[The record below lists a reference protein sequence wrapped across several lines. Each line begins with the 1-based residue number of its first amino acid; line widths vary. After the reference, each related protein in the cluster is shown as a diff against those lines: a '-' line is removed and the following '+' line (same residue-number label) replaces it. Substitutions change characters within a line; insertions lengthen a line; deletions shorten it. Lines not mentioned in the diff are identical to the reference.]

1 MDLALKV
8 AESGTPQLD
17 TGIADKLRAAATSM
31 GAHVVPCGDV
41 EANGMLWR
49 LMATYARLNTSELL
63 ALIMWLEVAYSA
75 TMSAR
80 AAAHLPMQLGAG
92 IIILIW
98 VPLQVALWCVTVNPI
113 IAMRAPLRI
122 PLLILLTSAERVNR
136 KSWGTLLTSAER
148 VNRKSWGTRRS
159 ASGCAL
165 LPSQQ
170 HWYAPP
176 RPRRI

>member
-8 AESGTPQLD
+8 SKTSTPQLD

-31 GAHVVPCGDV
+31 GTHVIPSGDV

-80 AAAHLPMQLGAG
+80 AAAHLPNGLVSA
-92 IIILIW
+92 
-98 VPLQVALWCVTVNPI
+98 VALPNVNAAAP
-113 IAMRAPLRI
+113 AVAASAAPVYPRLPQVRARC
-122 PLLILLTSAERVNR
+122 LLLSSR
-136 KSWGTLLTSAER
+136 
-148 VNRKSWGTRRS
+148 
-159 ASGCAL
+159 
-165 LPSQQ
+165 
-170 HWYAPP
+170 
-176 RPRRI
+176 